1 MHRRAVPSLQRAHYN
16 ESTEAFAADNDE
28 PATPV
33 RSHDSFLPVRT
44 GRVGSLLPT
53 SGLLCLLSLV
63 LHSLLVVI
71 HVILLGIWAKELEH
85 RVTFS
90 LANQK
95 IVSFLITAI
104 STTIGTV
111 YSASLVFITQTLS
124 MRRSLQRDQTLTE
137 THDNAAAWAGIGCA
151 LVHLWH
157 QKTVPASITG
167 VLCTFF
173 YLTSVLILHI
183 TTPAL
188 FSLETFAATRAVPVQ
203 TQGLPSY
210 NWTDP
215 VADLVDHLPG
225 FLPLPLALLPAV
237 FENIFP
243 TVGLHNGS
251 MYDVLAINEGAGN
264 ATVNGTAFNIICGY
278 LPDMVLSPVQNTST
292 WNVSGPAIGQG
303 WEIIYPTQPGIIVPI
318 NRTYFDT
325 VLFYTTIP
333 IFDSADALGPTYN
346 LVPPLYNATSSIQIF
361 GCSQSR
367 MNQTVIV
374 DSQSRTALDLAPDL
388 EKTTST
394 WSAYTGPV
402 DGLSG
407 ATVSPGFNTTGNLFL
422 ELWGNW
428 YKLIPVSEFP
438 LVPQSEILETTPM
451 LSLADLQL
459 NQILGLVSWTDRP
472 QNVTLHALENAL
484 SSIVASMFWALGN
497 IAPVQQV
504 MIGTE
509 ESDGTQITALT
520 DAPPSV
526 LNDTNGGTN
535 YSFVLERPFLLL
547 GTATVNLVS
556 AETRLNLSIIA
567 VIAGLLL
574 SIALLLLSLPTSLFH
589 RAKGASF
596 PIQGTGMLHSMWLYR
611 NHRELETLLAQVEH
625 PTDDHLRAAGMV
637 RTTLLEVRSNES
649 FLMVERESRSPQ
661 AKQQES

>member
-1 MHRRAVPSLQRAHYN
+1 MLEFCDSKPEIVVRDWRRERFGSKRDEGEEQRATNQLMRVTCKWRH
-16 ESTEAFAADNDE
+16 
-28 PATPV
+28 P
-33 RSHDSFLPVRT
+33 LPSVSVNGMISKYR
-44 GRVGSLLPT
+44 RVGSLL
-53 SGLLCLLSLV
+53 SKSALLCLLSLV
-63 LHSLLVVI
+63 LYSLLVVI
-71 HVILLGIWAKELEH
+71 HH

-124 MRRSLQRDQTLTE
+124 MRRKQ
-137 THDNAAAWAGIGCA
+137 DNAAAWAGIGSA
-151 LVHLWH
+151 LVHIWH

-210 NWTDP
+210 NWTNPIDDI
-215 VADLVDHLPG
+215 VG
-225 FLPLPLALLPAV
+225 SLLPAV

-264 ATVNGTAFNIICGY
+264 ATVDGTAFNITCGY
-278 LPDMVLSPVQNTST
+278 LPDIVLSPVQNTST

-346 LVPPLYNATSSIQIF
+346 LVPPLYNTTSSIQIF
-361 GCSQSR
+361 GCSPSR

-402 DGLSG
+402 DGLSS

-428 YKLIPVSEFP
+428 YKLIPASEFP

-497 IAPVQQV
+497 IAPVQLV

-509 ESDGTQITALT
+509 ESDGTSITVLA

-526 LNDTNGGTN
+526 FNATVTDLGA
-535 YSFVLERPFLLL
+535 YLERPFLLP
-547 GTATVNLVS
+547 GTATVNVVS
-556 AETRLNLSIIA
+556 VETRLN
-567 VIAGLLL
+567 VITGLLL

-589 RAKGASF
+589 REKGASF
-596 PIQGTGMLHSMWLYR
+596 PIRGTGMLHSMWLYR

-649 FLMVERESRSPQ
+649 FLMVERESRSSQ